1 MTDRKTVSSLL
12 PQEMYEYCKNHYV
25 PTSNEVLL
33 QKEYLMGGTK
43 KKLSEQLS
51 WLKSWHVYS
60 KELEHG
66 LCKVC
71 ILFDENKTSSLRVS
85 CVKND
90 FYDFT
95 ENEGIETIKENEKK
109 RNLFGTLKNQLKQ

>member
-95 ENEGIETIKENEKK
+95 ENEGIETIKENEK
-109 RNLFGTLKNQLKQ
+109 NGIFLGL